1 MQKDAF
7 LELPL
12 SDYKQQLLGNTYA
25 IIPSL
30 GGSTPKKEN
39 TNNTIP
45 NLFSEGVLW
54 P

>member
-1 MQKDAF
+1 MQKDTF

-30 GGSTPKKEN
+30 GGSTPQKEN
-39 TNNTIP
+39 TNKTTL
-45 NLFSEGVLW
+45 NLFSKGVLW